1 MNNDNINIFSIVPI
15 EILQDSRLTFR
26 QMRVLIALL
35 SFRNKTTNL
44 TCPSR
49 EKLAERANLNLS
61 HVTRTTSE
69 LCKLGWLEKTGN
81 GAFSQSARYEI
92 CMPEFDEGGTL
103 IQRRGVSQ
111 FGAGGVRRIGAGGYA
126 ESAQGKEQTRRTDKI
141 NRQEEQGKKIQTDFF
156 ADISQQ
162 VVDDY
167 LSLRKSK
174 KGGAMTQTAFNGLQ
188 REANKAGYTIE
199 QALKTCCER
208 NWIGFKADWVIEKI
222 NREQSITIAANSVFK
237 DQYILEQTNF
247 ESEEYEQL
255 N

>member
-1 MNNDNINIFSIVPI
+1 
-15 EILQDSRLTFR
+15 
-26 QMRVLIALL
+26 MRVLIALL

-92 CMPEFDEGGTL
+92 CIPEFDEGGTL
-103 IQRRGVSQ
+103 IQRRGVRQ
-111 FGAGGVRRIGAGGYA
+111 IGAGGYA
-126 ESAQGKEQTRRTDKI
+126 DLAQGKEQTRRTDKI
-141 NRQEEQGKKIQTDFF
+141 NRQEEQSKKIQTNFF
-156 ADISQQ
+156 TGINPQI
-162 VVDDY
+162 VDDY
-167 LSLRKSK
+167 LALRKSK
-174 KGGAMTQTAFNGLQ
+174 KGGAMTQTAFDGLQ
-188 REANKAGYTIE
+188 REANKAGYSIE

-208 NWIGFKADWVIEKI
+208 SWVGFKADWVIEKV

-237 DQYILEQTNF
+237 DQYIQEQNNF
-247 ESEEYEQL
+247 ESEEYGKL